1 MAERIYLQHRVT
13 HETIAVGTGFN
24 WPACL
29 PGPFWAVMRQL
40 WLIAL
45 LMLVVDVLLTVIGL
59 AGVTADLARLV
70 LSMAFAAYCGA
81 NGNKWYRQALERKG
95 FVAL

>member
-1 MAERIYLQHRVT
+1 MAERIYLQHRAT

-29 PGPFWAVMRQL
+29 LGPFWAVTRRL
-40 WLIAL
+40 WLIVL
-45 LMLVVDVLLTVIGL
+45 LMLVVDVLLSVIGL
-59 AGVTADLARLV
+59 AGVMADLASLV
-70 LSMAFAAYCGA
+70 LSIVFAAYCGA

>member
-1 MAERIYLQHRVT
+1 MAERIYLQHVET
-13 HETIAVGTGFN
+13 HETIAVATGFS

-29 PGPFWAVMRQL
+29 LGPFWAVMRRL

-45 LMLVVDVLLTVIGL
+45 LMLAVDILITVIGL
-59 AGVTADLARLV
+59 AGVTADLASFV
-70 LSMAFAAYCGA
+70 LSIAFAAYCGV
-81 NGNKWYRQALERKG
+81 NGNKWHREALERKG

>member
-1 MAERIYLQHRVT
+1 MAEQIYLQHPVT

-29 PGPFWAVMRQL
+29 FGPFWAVMRRL
-40 WLIAL
+40 WRVAL
-45 LMLVVDVLLTVIGL
+45 LMLIVDVLLSVIGL
-59 AGVTADLARLV
+59 ADVTVDLASLA
-70 LSMAFAAYCGA
+70 LSIAFAAYCGV
-81 NGNKWYRQALERKG
+81 NGNKWHRQALERKG